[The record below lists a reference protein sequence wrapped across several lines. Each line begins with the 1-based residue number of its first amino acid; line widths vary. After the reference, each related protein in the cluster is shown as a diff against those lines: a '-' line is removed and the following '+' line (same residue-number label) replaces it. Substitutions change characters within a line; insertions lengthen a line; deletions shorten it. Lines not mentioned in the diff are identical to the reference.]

1 MLPVVN
7 GELCIKCGMCVEA
20 CPCGA
25 VSLSEEGP
33 QFNCP
38 SSCRLSLSCMGG
50 PAFLFPCEE
59 ACPTGALS
67 FSFEI
72 SFPERR

>member
-1 MLPVVN
+1 MPKVN
-7 GELCIKCGMCVEA
+7 EELCIKCGMCVEA

-25 VSLSEEGP
+25 LSLSEEGLR
-33 QFNCP
+33 FGCP
-38 SSCRLSLSCMGG
+38 SNCSLSPSCIGG

-67 FSFEI
+67 FAFEI
-72 SFPERR
+72 ESP